1 MRFWCKKYPTSASPG
16 ILSQMSTFFFPVSC
30 YWTSNRG
37 KSQCSSMQRV
47 LQYPCLL
54 FPHPLQFL
62 YRPKGIPSKCSGPPW
77 LVVGETCTQRVC
89 ACVCVYPITWCA
101 GGYWHGNCVDS
112 SQAPVP
118 AGSCHAPSPF
128 WVDLVEWLVGCSG
141 HAEHSPIYKKV

>member
-16 ILSQMSTFFFPVSC
+16 ILSHLSTFFSVSC

-37 KSQCSSMQRV
+37 KSQCSSMQGV
-47 LQYPCLL
+47 LQCLCLL

-77 LVVGETCTQRVC
+77 LVGVGGKHAPRE
-89 ACVCVYPITWCA
+89 CVCVYPITWCA
-101 GGYWHGNCVDS
+101 GGYRHGNCVDS

-118 AGSCHAPSPF
+118 AGNCHAPSPF

-141 HAEHSPIYKKV
+141 HAEHSPIYKEV